1 MFPCQVV
8 VPVVV
13 VIDDNDGND
22 EAMAGVDVC
31 VYSVW
36 WGALDDPHIC
46 FVVVVFL
53 PFFLLF
59 FFLTFSFSSSPKQYK

>member
-1 MFPCQVV
+1 MFPWQVV

-46 FVVVVFL
+46 FFVVVFCL
-53 PFFLLF
+53 FFFFF

>member
-22 EAMAGVDVC
+22 VAMAGVDVC
-31 VYSVW
+31 VHSVW

-46 FVVVVFL
+46 CCVFL
-53 PFFLLF
+53 PFLFL
-59 FFLTFSFSSSPKQYK
+59 FFLTFSFSLSPKQYK